1 MKNQLSLFVATLAT
15 LFITLTASAQGEWK
29 WAHYWSGTDA
39 AVNQLFNFITNTAFD
54 EEGNLYVYGSV
65 GADAH
70 YDGQALAF
78 PGNSDVSYNTYLS
91 SLLAKFD
98 TAGNMLWYKMV
109 SSDGY
114 ESQPMW
120 MELRGNNIYITGASG
135 MSWDGNYWNFFLDSL
150 IRKADVMNLP
160 ESERKPPYKNSR
172 WTFFAR
178 LDLDG
183 HVQERHFIE
192 AYSRELIFGELRQV
206 LPLCIGRRYRT
217 PMHVDDMGNVH
228 LFARF
233 YYTGEENNPYTI
245 VIDGD
250 TNRTIDLYLPGGS
263 CNEQPR
269 FNVMVYKFAPN
280 WELEFARLMIEHT
293 EGIASS
299 WEFTYDSIYP
309 SFSPFVE
316 GLSFDEQDNMYVSGY
331 IKITMSSSDH
341 GGNLHQY
348 PIHIYWDSTHYAT
361 IQDMSSAQR
370 LNYLIKYNP
379 QGEVQWCNQ
388 IYTRGSSE
396 GSNRASAVWERNCLH
411 GNYLYLNGA
420 ASYYE
425 ENGALVYFDNE
436 SNYLPHYQQER
447 AIGFFVKYDKTTG
460 AFVNSGI
467 MHAKGNVWPVNA
479 PACINNRVF
488 ALNTSG
494 ESENN
499 QVTLTCHQLTTWR
512 DDGLFISADT
522 IQAVYTDI
530 ELSEGL
536 VANENGY
543 IAVSLTARAPV
554 TFSNDVTADC
564 YSPGLSSAVI
574 ALYHNPEFAQPFVP
588 DDSVGIDEYYQNRE
602 RDIYI
607 SPNPTSGPTSVHGYM
622 YGYQSIEL
630 YDLQGRKLA
639 DLVEAWQPSN
649 ASTMQPIPAFDLS
662 PYPSG
667 TYLVKINF
675 ERGVSVVRK
684 VVRM

>member
-1 MKNQLSLFVATLAT
+1 
-15 LFITLTASAQGEWK
+15 
-29 WAHYWSGTDA
+29 
-39 AVNQLFNFITNTAFD
+39 
-54 EEGNLYVYGSV
+54 
-65 GADAH
+65 
-70 YDGQALAF
+70 
-78 PGNSDVSYNTYLS
+78 
-91 SLLAKFD
+91 
-98 TAGNMLWYKMV
+98 MLWYKMV

-120 MELRGNNIYITGASG
+120 MEVRGNNIYITGASG
-135 MSWDGNYWNFFLDSL
+135 MSWDGNYWNFFLDTL

-361 IQDMSSAQR
+361 IQDMSSARR

-396 GSNRASAVWERNCLH
+396 GSNRASAVWGRNCLH
-411 GNYLYLNGA
+411 GNYLYLNGKMIRK
-420 ASYYE
+420 
-425 ENGALVYFDNE
+425 N
-436 SNYLPHYQQER
+436 LPIPE
-447 AIGFFVKYDKTTG
+447 
-460 AFVNSGI
+460 
-467 MHAKGNVWPVNA
+467 
-479 PACINNRVF
+479 
-488 ALNTSG
+488 
-494 ESENN
+494 
-499 QVTLTCHQLTTWR
+499 
-512 DDGLFISADT
+512 
-522 IQAVYTDI
+522 
-530 ELSEGL
+530 
-536 VANENGY
+536 
-543 IAVSLTARAPV
+543 SLTSIGNYAFSKCLGFTSITIPNSV
-554 TFSNDVTADC
+554 TSIGYNAFAYCFNTTSISIGNSVKRIGDCAFSYCTGLKDMYCYAEQVPEIGNDIFI
-564 YSPGLSSAVI
+564 YSNQANATL
-574 ALYHNPEFAQPFVP
+574 HVP
-588 DDSVGIDEYYQNRE
+588 
-602 RDIYI
+602 
-607 SPNPTSGPTSVHGYM
+607 
-622 YGYQSIEL
+622 
-630 YDLQGRKLA
+630 A
-639 DLVEAWQPSN
+639 
-649 ASTMQPIPAFDLS
+649 
-662 PYPSG
+662 
-667 TYLVKINF
+667 
-675 ERGVSVVRK
+675 
-684 VVRM
+684 